1 MKLLVFRY
9 PLRLYYHDAWK
20 LLDAHYY
27 EPPTTNQ
34 GTGLNINSENTD
46 PSHERQNHDISS
58 AEWFNAAWYLK
69 QYPDIAESGMD
80 PAYHYLHYGITEG
93 RRTSTQVDENFFPG
107 LDEQLSLLNT
117 CSWFD
122 ADWYLQKNADIANA
136 GIDPA
141 THYLQHGIAEGRA
154 PSAIFLK
161 DEPATP
167 VDYRL
172 TLIEESEWF
181 DADWY
186 LQQYPDVVAAGF
198 NAAEH
203 YLHFGAAEGRQPG
216 PLFDEGYYLSQL
228 TETLDQPSG
237 FLHYLIEG
245 EKSGLKPVRDWNNVP
260 WWWQLLLP
268 TSPNINL
275 PTLQLLKHQRLPVVV
290 IPVFNA
296 ADALAECLTSLKQYP
311 QGIARVIVIDDAST
325 DVAISN
331 IMNNYREDPFF
342 SWYRNDQNLGFSGT
356 VNRGFNLA
364 LDADVILLNSDTK
377 VTRGFAHRL
386 RITAYS
392 DARIAT
398 VTPLSNN
405 AGVFSVPSPGAN
417 TVPAQFG
424 LDRFALAVT
433 QAAVSAPIPVPTGH
447 GFCMY
452 IRREALNETGLFD
465 AEAFPRGYGE
475 ENDFCLRSTALGWQH
490 VIDPRTYIYHLGSAS
505 FSSQKATLIAAGQVI
520 LEQRY
525 PEYPRLVS
533 ECFSSE
539 QIQKL
544 RQQIATLTR
553 MPLRNAQQVKPRVL
567 YVISS
572 LMGGTPQTNQDLM
585 HALAKEYEC
594 FIFHCDSKMLS
605 LRHFSN
611 GVYTNIAEHGLSSP
625 IEALPHSSDEY
636 DQVIASWL
644 IEWSIDV
651 VHIRHIAWHS
661 IGLTS
666 VVKALGIWLVNS
678 FHDFYTLCPSVKLL
692 DNNLQYCAARC
703 TQGFGA
709 CTHEL
714 WPKNAFTNLKHDQIY
729 QWQALFAQALLDCDA
744 FITTNHST
752 KELILKRYPELAQ
765 KPFEVISHGRDFNHF
780 ESLASQPEAGEK
792 LRLLCP
798 GNIGEAKGLRLIQQ
812 LALRRQDIE
821 IHILGI
827 ITYDLP
833 LPDNVIV
840 HGTYIREQFY
850 NRVAQIKPHCGAVLS
865 IWPET
870 WCHTLT
876 EMWAAGIPVIGTNIG
891 AVGERIAQNNAGWL
905 LHDCTIDALQG
916 AISKLFL
923 PAEWESKFE
932 AVKNWQV
939 YEGQIQTCHKMANSY
954 SRLYKS
960 LISTR

>member
-1 MKLLVFRY
+1 MLQ
-9 PLRLYYHDAWK
+9 
-20 LLDAHYY
+20 
-27 EPPTTNQ
+27 T
-34 GTGLNINSENTD
+34 S
-46 PSHERQNHDISS
+46 
-58 AEWFNAAWYLK
+58 EWFNAHWYLQ
-69 QYPDIAESGMD
+69 QYPDIAASGMD

-93 RRTSTQVDENFFPG
+93 RKSSPHIDEHFFPS
-107 LDEQLSLLNT
+107 LDELLSLLNT

-122 ADWYLQKNADIANA
+122 ADWYLQKNTDIANA

-154 PSAIFLK
+154 PSAIFFK
-161 DEPATP
+161 DEPDPPA
-167 VDYRL
+167 DYRL
-172 TLIEESEWF
+172 ALLEESEWF
-181 DADWY
+181 DSNWY
-186 LQQYPDVVAAGF
+186 LEQYPDVGAAGF

-228 TETLDQPSG
+228 TEALDQPSG
-237 FLHYLIEG
+237 FLHYLTEG

-268 TSPNINL
+268 SSPQINL
-275 PTLQLLKHQRLPVVV
+275 STLQLLKRQPLPVVV

-296 ADALAECLTSLKQYP
+296 ADALAACLASLKQYP

-325 DVAISN
+325 DAAISDL
-331 IMNNYREDPFF
+331 MNSYQQDPFF
-342 SWYRNDQNLGFSGT
+342 SWYRNDENLGFSGT

-386 RITAYS
+386 RIAAYS
-392 DARIAT
+392 DDRVAT

-424 LDRFALAVT
+424 LDRFALAIT
-433 QAAVSAPIPVPTGH
+433 QAAVSAPIPAPTGH

-475 ENDFCLRSTALGWQH
+475 ENDFCLRASALGWQH
-490 VIDPRTYIYHLGSAS
+490 LIDTRTYIYHLGSAS
-505 FSSQKATLIAAGQVI
+505 FSSQKAPLLAAGQAI

-525 PEYPRLVS
+525 PHYPKMVS
-533 ECFSSE
+533 EFFSSDP
-539 QIQKL
+539 IQKL
-544 RQQIATLTR
+544 RQQMDTLAR
-553 MPLRNAQQVKPRVL
+553 MPLRNAQHVKPRVL
-567 YVISS
+567 YVIST

-585 HALAKEYEC
+585 HALANDHEC
-594 FIFHCDSKMLS
+594 FVFHCDSKMLS
-605 LRHFSN
+605 LRHFIN
-611 GVYTNIAEHGLSSP
+611 GVYTNIAEHQLSTP

-644 IEWSIDV
+644 MEWSIDV

-661 IGLTS
+661 LGLTS
-666 VVKALGIWLVNS
+666 VVKALGIGLINS

-703 TQGFGA
+703 TQGFGT

-714 WPKNAFTNLKHDQIY
+714 WPEDAFTSLKHDQIY
-729 QWQALFAQALLDCDA
+729 QWQELFARALLDCDA
-744 FITTNHST
+744 FITTNHSA
-752 KELILKRYPELAQ
+752 KALILKRYPELAQ

-780 ESLASQPEAGEK
+780 ENLASQPEAGEK

-798 GNIGEAKGLRLIQQ
+798 GNVGEAKGLRLIQQ
-812 LALRRQDIE
+812 LALCRQDIE

-840 HGTYIREQFY
+840 HGTYIREQFS

-876 EMWAAGIPVIGTNIG
+876 EMWAAGIPVIGIDIG
-891 AVGERIAQNNAGWL
+891 AVGERIRQSNGGWL
-905 LHDCTIDALQG
+905 VHDSTVEALEKVIVNVTQ
-916 AISKLFL
+916 
-923 PAEWESKFE
+923 PNEWQSKFQ
-932 AVKNWQV
+932 AVKRWQEH
-939 YEGQIQTCHKMANSY
+939 EGKRQTCRKMAKSY
-954 SRLYKS
+954 AHLYK
-960 LISTR
+960 LIIGSH